1 VSPAWS
7 GDDVALLLRAAFLI
21 GALTDGLAIVPMLSS
36 RVGGALF
43 GGDPGRASREYRYA
57 MGIGASLMAGWTV
70 LLLWGAA
77 SPFERRD
84 LLVLTV
90 FPVVAGIVAA
100 SVVASRR
107 GVVKAARMVPL
118 WIHLSLISALY
129 LVAYRLSA
137 PFAP

>member
-1 VSPAWS
+1 VISALS
-7 GDDVALLLRAAFLI
+7 GGDVELLLRAAFLI
-21 GALTDGLAIVPMLSS
+21 GAVTDGLAIVPMLSPRAAS
-36 RVGGALF
+36 ALF

-57 MGIGASLMAGWTV
+57 MLIGASLMAGWTV

-90 FPVVAGIVAA
+90 VPVVAGIVAA

-129 LVAYRLSA
+129 LVAYGLSA
-137 PFAP
+137 PLVP